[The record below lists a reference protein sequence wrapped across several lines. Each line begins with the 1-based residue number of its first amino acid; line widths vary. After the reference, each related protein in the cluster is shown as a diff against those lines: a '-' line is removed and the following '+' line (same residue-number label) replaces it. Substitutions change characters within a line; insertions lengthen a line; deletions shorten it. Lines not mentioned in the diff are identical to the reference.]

1 MEALTFMKFFWLT
14 NTTVNKP
21 RRETRI
27 SESAVASSTSLKDSE
42 VDLCEGDDSFFELEI
57 SLSDFSLKK
66 NKTPEEKKQ
75 TTFSVSKSKVT
86 PFVEPTSKPQSPTT
100 PLLNSGRKFHAF
112 SFKKKENNRSLN
124 VKFRLED
131 QTTTT
136 SFRKTTTI
144 AKSQLKPDTMFF
156 EDSASSVSSSK
167 RFFDL
172 IKPLYNKTAKKQS
185 INSVCTSPASSPAA
199 AREKQ
204 RSNIPSGIRRQLG
217 KSRSASAAVGG
228 ISPAKRVDESL
239 QVQQD
244 GIQSAI
250 LHCKKSFHGSE
261 SYMLSRSTSDS
272 YSPEKLSTSSSEDSY
287 SLSRLSSGSM
297 SEKSFDS
304 LTSIKEQRE
313 KISD

>member
-1 MEALTFMKFFWLT
+1 MEALTFMKFWLT

-27 SESAVASSTSLKDSE
+27 SESAVRSSAALEDSE
-42 VDLCEGDDSFFELEI
+42 VDLSEGDDSFFELEI
-57 SLSDFSLKK
+57 SLSDFSLHK
-66 NKTPEEKKQ
+66 NKTPEEREVKQ
-75 TTFSVSKSKVT
+75 TTFSLSKSKVI

-100 PLLNSGRKFHAF
+100 PLNSGRKFRAF

-124 VKFRLED
+124 VMFKTED

-136 SFRKTTTI
+136 TTSFGKTTTT
-144 AKSQLKPDTMFF
+144 ATSQLKPDTMFS
-156 EDSASSVSSSK
+156 EDSVSSVSSSK

-172 IKPLYNKTAKKQS
+172 IKPLYNKTTKKQS
-185 INSVCTSPASSPAA
+185 VNSVSTSPASSPAT

-204 RSNIPSGIRRQLG
+204 RNSKPSGIRRQLG
-217 KSRSASAAVGG
+217 KSRSASATL
-228 ISPAKRVDESL
+228 SPAKRVDESL

-250 LHCKKSFHGSE
+250 LHCKKSFQGSE
-261 SYMLSRSTSDS
+261 SSMLSRSCSES
-272 YSPEKLSTSSSEDSY
+272 YSQEKLSTSSSEDSY
-287 SLSRLSSGSM
+287 LFSRLSSESM

-304 LTSIKEQRE
+304 LASIKEQRE
-313 KISD
+313 KISH

>member
-1 MEALTFMKFFWLT
+1 MEALTFMKFWLT

-27 SESAVASSTSLKDSE
+27 SESAVRSSVALEDSE

-57 SLSDFSLKK
+57 SLSDFSLHK
-66 NKTPEEKKQ
+66 NKTPEEREVKQ
-75 TTFSVSKSKVT
+75 TTFSLSKSKVI

-100 PLLNSGRKFHAF
+100 PLNTGRKFRAF
-112 SFKKKENNRSLN
+112 SFKKKVNNRSLN
-124 VKFRLED
+124 VMFKNED
-131 QTTTT
+131 ETTTR
-136 SFRKTTTI
+136 SLRKTTTT

-156 EDSASSVSSSK
+156 EDSVSSVSSSK

-172 IKPLYNKTAKKQS
+172 IKPLYNKTTKKQS
-185 INSVCTSPASSPAA
+185 VNSVSTSPASSPAT

-204 RSNIPSGIRRQLG
+204 RNNKPSGIRRQLG
-217 KSRSASAAVGG
+217 KSRSASATL
-228 ISPAKRVDESL
+228 SPAKRVDESL

-250 LHCKKSFHGSE
+250 LHCKKSFQGSE
-261 SYMLSRSTSDS
+261 SYMLSRSCSES
-272 YSPEKLSTSSSEDSY
+272 YSQEKLSTSSSEDSY
-287 SLSRLSSGSM
+287 LFSRLSSESM